1 MRAASPIAERP
12 ISQTGTL
19 FCHKLFSF
27 AIWLIV
33 ENKLEKKKKNPAKAL
48 WEKGYPTVILFE
60 WCFVYQ
66 KNFLFYTF

>member
-33 ENKLEKKKKNPAKAL
+33 WKRKTQLAFTGRRLPNYSICVVFCLQENLYK
-48 WEKGYPTVILFE
+48 F
-60 WCFVYQ
+60 
-66 KNFLFYTF
+66 